1 MLDEHY
7 VHILASNKIP
17 VEFLKYEGM
26 KGMSNEDV
34 VRFRRRIN
42 GKIVR
47 PIWQKDS
54 HHKIEDFKFVVE
66 IMSEFNS
73 DFIRK

>member
-1 MLDEHY
+1 MFT
-7 VHILASNKIP
+7 P
-17 VEFLKYEGM
+17 
-26 KGMSNEDV
+26 EDV